1 MSTASESHVGSHAGA
16 DVAPDVV
23 TTDAAPAATA
33 PASPWGGSA
42 GLSALIMPCLL
53 AAFSL
58 FLLIGSLTMDKGKAE
73 FPGPD
78 FVPMLLGAAGIALAI
93 ALAVQVVRHREIPEA
108 DDAVA
113 DLDRADRAAA
123 PHRFHSDFGA
133 LAWCF
138 LGFLAFAVLLPFLGW
153 ILAGALLFWCVARGF
168 GSPRPVFDILVAL
181 FMSSLTYLAFSVVLG
196 LTLPSGIL
204 GGGF

>member
-1 MSTASESHVGSHAGA
+1 MSTASEPRAVPDAGA
-16 DVAPDVV
+16 HVA
-23 TTDAAPAATA
+23 AQAG
-33 PASPWGGSA
+33 PWGGAA
-42 GLSALIMPCLL
+42 GLSALIMPALL
-53 AAFSL
+53 GAFSL
-58 FLLIGSLTMDKGKAE
+58 FLLVGSLTMDKGKAE

-78 FVPMLLGAAGIALAI
+78 FFPLLLAGMGLALAV
-93 ALAVQVVRHREIPEA
+93 ALAVQVIRHREVPEE
-108 DDAVA
+108 
-113 DLDRADRAAA
+113 AAA
-123 PHRFHSDFGA
+123 EAGRSAGARRFHSDFAA

-153 ILAGALLFWCVARGF
+153 ILAAGLLFWCVARGF
-168 GSPRPVFDILVAL
+168 GSPRPVFDVLVAL